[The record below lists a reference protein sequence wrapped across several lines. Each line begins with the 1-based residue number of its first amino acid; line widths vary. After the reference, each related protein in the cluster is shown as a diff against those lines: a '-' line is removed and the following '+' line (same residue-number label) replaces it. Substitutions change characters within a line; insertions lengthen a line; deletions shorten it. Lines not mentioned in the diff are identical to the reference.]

1 MTVKEL
7 QGLVEEIG
15 AHVRTLAEQ
24 QNIINKLLTEGIRR
38 TGEQVQA
45 LLVVSEHHKERL
57 DNLGGEDQE

>member
-24 QNIINKLLTEGIRR
+24 QNIINKLLTEGIRQ
-38 TGEQVQA
+38 TGEQIQA
-45 LLVVSEHHKERL
+45 LLEVSQQHKKRL
-57 DNLGGEDQE
+57 DNLGENNGG